1 KSTRCT
7 ISPAT
12 PPRSACGG
20 WWRRRSSW
28 RAPPC
33 SPASG
38 SNAGGRAVSRLE
50 FACALTYPR
59 RFPLH
64 APLAPDADLPLLSG
78 PSGSGKTT
86 IRSLIA
92 GLRRPHRGAIRL
104 GDTVLFDAE
113 RHVNLPPERRRVGYV
128 FQEHLLFPHLSAR
141 RNLEYG
147 WRRRPADAQAVD

>member
-1 KSTRCT
+1 
-7 ISPAT
+7 
-12 PPRSACGG
+12 
-20 WWRRRSSW
+20 RRSSW

-50 FACALTYPR
+50 FACALTYPGG
-59 RFPLH
+59 LTLD
-64 APLAPDADLPLLSG
+64 APFAPDADLPVLSG
-78 PSGSGKTT
+78 PSRRRQTP
-86 IRSLIA
+86 SLPLTA
-92 GLRRPHRGAIRL
+92 RPRRPHRGGSPL

-147 WRRRPADAQAVD
+147 WRRRPADAQAVDFGRVVEVLELADVLDRMPHTL